1 MTELLIVMVATL
13 VVIAG
18 ATLVGPRLGV
28 ASPLVLVA
36 IGVVAS
42 LLVPAFSDVKID
54 PELILLGILPPLLY
68 SAAVS
73 LPTMNFRR
81 EFGAISGL
89 SVVLVIGTA
98 VILGFF
104 FMLVIPGL
112 GFAWGL
118 ALGAV
123 ISPTDAVAVSIIK
136 QTRVSK
142 RVIAMLDGESLLN
155 DATALT
161 LLRGAI
167 VATAAS
173 FSFGNFAVSFSYSVV
188 IAVLIGGLVGWANL
202 VIRKRVIDPT
212 VNTVLSFTVPFV
224 AAIPAE
230 LLGASGLVAAVVA
243 GLVTGVRAAR
253 VLSPQNR
260 LSDAQNWR
268 TIELVLEGAIFLL
281 MGLQIS
287 GILIDVENDDAGIR
301 SAALIAVGALVITV
315 LARAAFV
322 APLLW
327 VLSRRSRRHTRMKPH
342 MQVIQEKLGA
352 PKDIVEG
359 PEHPSGLSP
368 TKSPRYVRR
377 VTSLVTR
384 SLADIDYFAREPL
397 GWREGTTVV
406 WAGMRGAI
414 TVAAAQSLPAETP
427 QRSTLILIAFAV
439 AALSLMLQGG
449 TIGAL
454 VRRISRP
461 ADETAEE
468 QRSVAERTRLFALLK
483 ASADAVPAP
492 DAAVE
497 PSAVAEPAASH
508 PSAYSAPE
516 LEPGEEPEADT
527 VDGDP
532 LEGGEPDSAEDDF
545 EQRRLR
551 FDADKKH
558 RIAVIDAQ
566 RTALLDARDNGIFDA
581 DLLENALDNL
591 DATQITLQMR
601 GKPTA

>member
-13 VVIAG
+13 VVIAT
-18 ATLVGPRLGV
+18 ATLLGPRLGV

-42 LLVPAFSDVKID
+42 LVVPAFSDIQID
-54 PELILLGILPPLLY
+54 PELILQGILPPLLY

-89 SVVLVIGTA
+89 SVILVIGTA

-104 FMLVIPGL
+104 FMLVLPGL

-136 QTRVSK
+136 QTPVSK

-167 VATAAS
+167 VATAAT
-173 FSFGNFAVSFSYSVV
+173 FSFGNFAVAFSYSVV
-188 IAVLIGGLVGWANL
+188 VALLIGGFIGWLNL
-202 VIRKRVIDPT
+202 VIRKRVTDPT
-212 VNTVLSFTVPFV
+212 VNTVMSFTVPFV
-224 AAIPAE
+224 AAVPAE

-243 GLVTGVRAAR
+243 GLVTGIRAAR

-268 TIELVLEGAIFLL
+268 MIELVLEGAIFLM

-287 GILIDVENDDAGIR
+287 SILTDVENDDAGIR
-301 SAALIAVGALVITV
+301 TAVLIAVGALVITV
-315 LARAAFV
+315 VVRALFV
-322 APLLW
+322 AVLLW
-327 VLSRRSRRHTRMKPH
+327 YLARRSRRHLRIRPRMET
-342 MQVIQEKLGA
+342 IQERLGS
-352 PKDIVEG
+352 PNDILQA

-384 SLADIDYFAREPL
+384 SLADLDYFAREPL

-414 TVAAAQSLPAETP
+414 TVAAAQSLPSDTP
-427 QRSTLILIAFAV
+427 LRSTLVLIAFAV
-439 AALSLMLQGG
+439 AALSLTVQGG

-454 VRRISRP
+454 VRRISP
-461 ADETAEE
+461 ATDQAAERE
-468 QRSVAERTRLFALLK
+468 RTVAERTRLFALLEE
-483 ASADAVPAP
+483 SADAVSPPASNELLNG
-492 DAAVE
+492 DDT
-497 PSAVAEPAASH
+497 AE
-508 PSAYSAPE
+508 E
-516 LEPGEEPEADT
+516 TDDLESRGERFEADK
-527 VDGDP
+527 
-532 LEGGEPDSAEDDF
+532 A
-545 EQRRLR
+545 
-551 FDADKKH
+551 H
-558 RIAVIDAQ
+558 RIAVLVAQ
-566 RTALLDARDNGIFDA
+566 RTALLDARDDGIFDA

-591 DATQITLQMR
+591 DATQMALELR
-601 GKPTA
+601 GKPGA

>member
-1 MTELLIVMVATL
+1 MTELLIVMVVAL

-42 LLVPAFSDVKID
+42 LVVPAFDSVQID
-54 PELILLGILPPLLY
+54 PDLILIGVLPPLLY

-89 SVVLVIGTA
+89 SVVLVVGTSL
-98 VILGFF
+98 ILGVF

-112 GFAWGL
+112 GFAWGV
-118 ALGAV
+118 ALGAIV
-123 ISPTDAVAVSIIK
+123 SPTDAVAASIVK
-136 QTRVSK
+136 QTPASK
-142 RVIAMLDGESLLN
+142 RVVAMLDGESLLN

-161 LLRGAI
+161 LLRAAI

-173 FSFGNFAVSFSYSVV
+173 FSFWGVVGSFAYSVV
-188 IAVLIGGLVGWANL
+188 IALVIGGAVGWANL
-202 VIRKRVIDPT
+202 VVRKRITDPT
-212 VNTVLSFTVPFV
+212 VNTALSFTIPFI

-268 TIELVLEGAIFLL
+268 MIELVLEGGIFLL

-287 GILIDVENDDAGIR
+287 SILTDVENDDAGVK
-301 SAALIAVGALVITV
+301 AAVLIAVGALVITV
-315 LARAAFV
+315 LVRAAFV
-322 APLLW
+322 APLLD
-327 VLSRRSRRHTRMKPH
+327 VLSRRSERHAKMKPR
-342 MQVIQEKLGA
+342 MEVIQERLGS
-352 PKDIVEG
+352 PQDILDA
-359 PEHPSGLSP
+359 PEHPSGLTP
-368 TKSPRYVRR
+368 TKSARYVKR

-384 SLADIDYFAREPL
+384 SLADIDYFVREPL

-414 TVAAAQSLPAETP
+414 TVAAAQSLPSDTP
-427 QRSTLILIAFAV
+427 LRSTLILIAFVV
-439 AALSLMLQGG
+439 AALSLLVQGG
-449 TIGAL
+449 TIGAV
-454 VRRISRP
+454 VRRLAPKIDH
-461 ADETAEE
+461 AAEAE
-468 QRSVAERTRLFALLK
+468 RATSERTRLFSLLK
-483 ASADAVPAP
+483 ASAATVPKRTAG
-492 DAAVE
+492 D
-497 PSAVAEPAASH
+497 SH
-508 PSAYSAPE
+508 DDE
-516 LEPGEEPEADT
+516 GEISTLHGDHLNGDIGAT
-527 VDGDP
+527 VG
-532 LEGGEPDSAEDDF
+532 DDF
-545 EQRRLR
+545 ESLKAS
-551 FDADKKH
+551 FEADKRH
-558 RIAVIDAQ
+558 RLAVIAAQ

-581 DLLENALDNL
+581 DVLENALDNL
-591 DATQITLQMR
+591 DATQITLEMR
-601 GKPTA
+601 GKPVT

>member
-1 MTELLIVMVATL
+1 MTELLIVMVAAL
-13 VVIAG
+13 VVIAT
-18 ATLVGPRLGV
+18 ATLLGPRLGV

-42 LLVPAFSDVKID
+42 LVVPAFSDIQID
-54 PELILLGILPPLLY
+54 PELILQGILPPLLY

-136 QTRVSK
+136 QTPVSK

-167 VATAAS
+167 VATAAT
-173 FSFGNFAVSFSYSVV
+173 FSFGGFAASFSYSVV
-188 IAVLIGGLVGWANL
+188 VALLIGGFVGWLNL
-202 VIRKRVIDPT
+202 VIRKRVTDPT
-212 VNTVLSFTVPFV
+212 VNTVMSFTVPFV

-243 GLVTGVRAAR
+243 GLVTGIRAAR

-260 LSDAQNWR
+260 LSDTQNWR
-268 TIELVLEGAIFLL
+268 MIELVLEGAIFLM

-287 GILIDVENDDAGIR
+287 GILTDVENDDAGIR
-301 SAALIAVGALVITV
+301 TAVVIAIGALIITV
-315 LARAAFV
+315 LVRAAFV

-327 VLSRRSRRHTRMKPH
+327 FLARRSHRHAKMKPR
-342 MQVIQEKLGA
+342 MEVIQERLGSPNEILQA
-352 PKDIVEG
+352 

-414 TVAAAQSLPAETP
+414 TVAAAQSLPSDAP
-427 QRSTLILIAFAV
+427 LRSTLVLIAFVV
-439 AALSLMLQGG
+439 AALSLLVQGG

-454 VRRISRP
+454 VRRISP
-461 ADETAEE
+461 ASDQAAEHE
-468 QRSVAERTRLFALLK
+468 RTVAERTRLFALLK
-483 ASADAVPAP
+483 ESADAVAG
-492 DAAVE
+492 AT
-497 PSAVAEPAASH
+497 PAASAT
-508 PSAYSAPE
+508 PSATATPDVTATAAATATPAAEDATTNTEPLAGDTTAPE
-516 LEPGEEPEADT
+516 G
-527 VDGDP
+527 
-532 LEGGEPDSAEDDF
+532 DDF
-545 EQRRLR
+545 ESRRVQ
-551 FDADKKH
+551 FEADKNH
-558 RIAVIDAQ
+558 RISVIRAQ

-591 DATQITLQMR
+591 DATQITLEMR
-601 GKPTA
+601 GKPSA

>member
-13 VVIAG
+13 VVIAT
-18 ATLVGPRLGV
+18 ATLLGPRLGV

-42 LLVPAFSDVKID
+42 LVVPAFSDIQID
-54 PELILLGILPPLLY
+54 PELILQGILPPLLY

-136 QTRVSK
+136 QTPVSK

-167 VATAAS
+167 VATAAT
-173 FSFGNFAVSFSYSVV
+173 FSFGNFAASFSYSVV
-188 IAVLIGGLVGWANL
+188 VALLIGGFVGWLNL
-202 VIRKRVIDPT
+202 VIRKRVTDPT
-212 VNTVLSFTVPFV
+212 VNTVMSFTVPFV

-243 GLVTGVRAAR
+243 GLVTGIRAAR

-268 TIELVLEGAIFLL
+268 MIELVLEGAIFLM

-287 GILIDVENDDAGIR
+287 GILTDVENDDAGIR
-301 SAALIAVGALVITV
+301 TAVVIAIGALIITV
-315 LARAAFV
+315 LVRAAFV

-327 VLSRRSRRHTRMKPH
+327 FLARRSHRHAKMKPR
-342 MQVIQEKLGA
+342 MEVIQERLSSPNEILEA
-352 PKDIVEG
+352 
-359 PEHPSGLSP
+359 PEHPNGLSP

-414 TVAAAQSLPAETP
+414 TVAAAQSLPSDTP
-427 QRSTLILIAFAV
+427 LRSTLVLIAFVV
-439 AALSLMLQGG
+439 AALSLLMQGG

-454 VRRISRP
+454 VRRISP
-461 ADETAEE
+461 ATDQAAEHE
-468 QRSVAERTRLFALLK
+468 RTVAERTRLFALLK
-483 ASADAVPAP
+483 ESADAVAS
-492 DAAVE
+492 VT
-497 PSAVAEPAASH
+497 PAASAT
-508 PSAYSAPE
+508 PSASATAAVTAMPAAEDATASTEPLAGDTTAPE
-516 LEPGEEPEADT
+516 G
-527 VDGDP
+527 
-532 LEGGEPDSAEDDF
+532 DDF
-545 EQRRLR
+545 ESRRVQ
-551 FDADKKH
+551 FEADKNH
-558 RIAVIDAQ
+558 RIAVIRAQ

-591 DATQITLQMR
+591 DATQITLEMR
-601 GKPTA
+601 GKPSA